1 MSTDWPRPEQPWRT
15 IATVAR
21 RELRDALRSR
31 WFALDTIA
39 FAMLGLAVSYV
50 SGTGTG
56 EGLSGFGRTSAGL
69 VNVVTLIV
77 PLIALTAGAG
87 SIAAERERGMLPF
100 LLSQPLRRWEL
111 LIGKWLGLVLAL
123 ATSILLGFGGCALMV
138 AWKGGTAQGASVLL
152 VLAGLSV
159 LLAAGLLGVGMGISV
174 VSRRTGVA
182 TGVAVF
188 TWLLLAFATDL
199 GLMASTLTWRLTIQ
213 SIFIVCLA
221 NPLQVFKLWSLHAT
235 GIPLDVLGPVGQY
248 AVDHHSASL
257 PWLSLGSL
265 AAWAV
270 IPVVSA
276 SVLLSRRAAA

>member
-1 MSTDWPRPEQPWRT
+1 
-15 IATVAR
+15 
-21 RELRDALRSR
+21 
-31 WFALDTIA
+31 
-39 FAMLGLAVSYV
+39 
-50 SGTGTG
+50 
-56 EGLSGFGRTSAGL
+56 
-69 VNVVTLIV
+69 
-77 PLIALTAGAG
+77 
-87 SIAAERERGMLPF
+87 
-100 LLSQPLRRWEL
+100 
-111 LIGKWLGLVLAL
+111 
-123 ATSILLGFGGCALMV
+123 
-138 AWKGGTAQGASVLL
+138 
-152 VLAGLSV
+152 
-159 LLAAGLLGVGMGISV
+159 
-174 VSRRTGVA
+174 
-182 TGVAVF
+182 VAVF